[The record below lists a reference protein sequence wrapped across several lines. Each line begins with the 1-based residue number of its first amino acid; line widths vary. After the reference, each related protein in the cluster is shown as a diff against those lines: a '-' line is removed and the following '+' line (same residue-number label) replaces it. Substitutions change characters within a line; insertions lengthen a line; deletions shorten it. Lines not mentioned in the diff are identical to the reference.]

1 VLALGSVEEPRT
13 VLAAVEAERF
23 PWRIDEE
30 SAFTRD
36 EADAY
41 CTEAKERLQATH
53 ATRVFNLR
61 ALVGL
66 KENRRTRARRA

>member
-1 VLALGSVEEPRT
+1 MP
-13 VLAAVEAERF
+13 AAVEAELF

-36 EADAY
+36 EAAAY
-41 CTEAKERLQATH
+41 RTEVKERLRAPR
-53 ATRVFNLR
+53 AARVFNLR

-66 KENRRTRARRA
+66 KENRRPRARRA